1 MDEASA
7 RRRQAIAAVLALPRS
22 VVLSH
27 LATHALLLFGCLR
40 GGIPYVMLQGLL
52 ALELLLVSAV
62 AIPLYPERGLRKHAF
77 DLLKMSAGLAFVLF
91 FLAMSYA
98 VVATREG
105 GEAFSP
111 ARAALGA
118 AGMGAF
124 FWALAYLLLHLAIS
138 YWQARRSP
146 DPRGWWARE
155 NLSVGGATFVAMFLM
170 VFVSFFVALPLAGAL
185 DWLGLATNPDA
196 LLSTLMVALRFLL
209 VLVVGTMS
217 SAEMDAMARNPYVD

>member
-22 VVLSH
+22 VVLPH

-40 GGIPYVMLQGLL
+40 GGIPYVMLQLLL
-52 ALELLLVSAV
+52 ALELLLVAAI
-62 AIPLYPERGLRKHAF
+62 AIPLYPERGLRKHAL

-91 FLAMSYA
+91 FLGMSYA
-98 VVATREG
+98 VVAAREG
-105 GEAFSP
+105 GEPLAT
-111 ARAALGA
+111 ARAALA
-118 AGMGAF
+118 ASGVGTFA
-124 FWALAYLLLHLAIS
+124 WALAYLVLHMAVS
-138 YWQARRSP
+138 YWQARRSA

-170 VFVSFFVALPLAGAL
+170 VFVSFFIALPLAGAL
-185 DWLGLATNPDA
+185 DWIGLAADPDA
-196 LLSTLMVALRFLL
+196 LLSSLMVMLRFLL

-217 SAEMDAMARNPYVD
+217 STEMDAMARNPYVD